1 MGMIVMKIKAQML
14 KNGPMTFFIGLSLMI
29 VWLTPAIGQGP
40 QKEVQLETG
49 FYYTVKKGDTL
60 WDISQRF
67 NDTPW
72 QWPDL
77 WNENQQLPNPHWIY
91 PGERIRL
98 YRKSDKGR
106 YDTQVPAVATQAP
119 AVTAQIEVATQ
130 EPKPAPPVNFYYSR
144 MNRIGFI
151 RKPPVQPLGVLF
163 KAQEDKSLISS
174 GDIVYVRNPEQG
186 STTKFSPGA
195 RYTLY
200 RTMSPTEDRHAENT
214 FGTQHYL
221 LGMIE
226 ITQNESQYAIAK
238 VIEAF
243 RAIHVGDL
251 LMAYEAQAPEVQV
264 VDSTPGIQAI
274 LINAED
280 HRKLVG
286 SDVVAFID
294 KGEDNDIRPGQEYSI
309 CYQETSKGADGISIT
324 LAPVKIG
331 SLIVLRTEKTT
342 STVFVTSAK
351 GKIQPGQL
359 VLTPVN

>member
-1 MGMIVMKIKAQML
+1 MKIKAQML
-14 KNGPMTFFIGLSLMI
+14 TKGPITFLIGLSLMI
-29 VWLTPAIGQGP
+29 VWQAPAFGQEP
-40 QKEVQLETG
+40 QKEVQYETG

-98 YRKSDKGR
+98 YRKSDKER
-106 YDTQVPAVATQAP
+106 YGAQVPAVTPQIEVSTQAP
-119 AVTAQIEVATQ
+119 IPT
-130 EPKPAPPVNFYYSR
+130 PPVNFYYSR

-151 RKPPVQPLGVLF
+151 RKPPVQALGVLF
-163 KAQEDKSLISS
+163 KAQEDKRLISS
-174 GDIVYVRNPEQG
+174 GDIVYVRAPEPG
-186 STTKFSPGA
+186 SSTKFSPGA
-195 RYTLY
+195 RYTIY
-200 RTMSPTEDRHAENT
+200 RTLSPTEDRHAVET

-221 LGMIE
+221 LGVVE
-226 ITQNESQYAIAK
+226 ITQNEPQYAIAK

-251 LMAYEAQAPEVQV
+251 LMTYEAQAPEVQV
-264 VDSTPGIQAI
+264 VDSTPGIQAM
-274 LINAED
+274 LINSED
-280 HRKLVG
+280 HTKLVG

-294 KGEDNDIRPGQEYSI
+294 KGKDNDIRPGQEYSI
-309 CYQETSKGADGISIT
+309 CYQETSKGADGMPIT
-324 LAPVKIG
+324 LAPVKLG

-351 GKIQPGQL
+351 GKIEPGQL
-359 VLTPVN
+359 VLTPAN